1 MGEKYDRRV
10 VVKRVYVVVE
20 GQTEHSPAPPAARPR
35 EAGVFLHRTTDYSQR
50 RTNSRQNADQ
60 GLNDHFPNRFLVHSS
75 FVF

>member
-1 MGEKYDRRV
+1 MQAPIIRMKYGFG
-10 VVKRVYVVVE
+10 YLN
-20 GQTEHSPAPPAARPR
+20 SPAPPARPR
-35 EAGVFLHRTTDYSQR
+35 EAGVFLHRTTDYPQR